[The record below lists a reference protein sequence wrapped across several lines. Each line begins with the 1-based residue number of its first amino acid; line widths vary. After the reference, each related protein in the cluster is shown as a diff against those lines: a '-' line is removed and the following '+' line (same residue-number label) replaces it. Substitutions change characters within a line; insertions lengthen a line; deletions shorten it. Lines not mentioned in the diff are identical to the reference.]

1 MKIQQKQIPNSNIVI
16 LSFGHTLEK
25 DTLTGSIELDIENQH
40 QFVDHINTTLDNGET
55 NIILLMD
62 NITYIDSS
70 GLWALFE
77 SQKKTENRNGKMIL
91 LRPKKDVKR
100 VLDITKIS
108 SKIKIFEK
116 EKSAIQY
123 FKNL

>member
-91 LRPKKDVKR
+91 LKFCMKN
-100 VLDITKIS
+100 IMTKMES
-108 SKIKIFEK
+108 
-116 EKSAIQY
+116 
-123 FKNL
+123 L